1 MGPILQFLA
10 SYGYR
15 AGTILRHLSRS
26 NPKLYNQINTAIG
39 IGYPAVSIL
48 NSLARNKKGTKE
60 DKKAELDFNTAWN
73 RSRKAIDERNKRT
86 EKKALGALGTAAALY
101 AMAGQTNNRPPH
113 NPYANRGQPQQATPL
128 QIGFGGGQPQNQQP
142 APNAP
147 QQPPPNAPPI
157 TPATPQTPQT
167 RNPTQPLP
175 QNIPPLPTTITPV
188 QVQQA
193 VQQNPLDQAQ
203 QTNQNIPTAN
213 TEKTAFLNKA
223 ELLKRATS
231 PQALQPSPEMQAE
244 EPEEPPVIKAAR
256 KLFVENPQL
265 EKFINKH
272 REVGKKDEEIYEA
285 LQKAKLFK
293 PIIDRFETTTG
304 RHFLGMMKGLKPNA
318 PIRKNKVL
326 FPSVSNL
333 EKKYKLSKDL
343 AEDVRSGKVAPVIA
357 RALESKDV
365 IITPKGPGEVKKVH
379 NGYAYALVD
388 GKLIKTPITDIEE
401 PSEDVSEVVDY
412 LIGLTEENK
421 SAPVAFWAY
430 NPEEREAVVL
440 YSTGDAYQYFNVS
453 GEVAKL
459 LREKAIRPKTS
470 GKNEYGEWSPED
482 EKSLGATLSKL
493 IHQDPLYKKPKKG
506 EPANPNYKRLNT
518 EYDRHKELRIPAIR
532 ARKKQRKNL
541 EEDDEG

>member
-10 SYGYR
+10 RYGYR

-39 IGYPAVSIL
+39 VGYPAVSIL

-73 RSRKAIDERNKRT
+73 RSRKSIDERNKRT

-101 AMAGQTNNRPPH
+101 AMSGQTNNRPPH
-113 NPYANRGQPQQATPL
+113 NPYANRGQPQQAAPL

-175 QNIPPLPTTITPV
+175 ENIPPLPTTITPV

-244 EPEEPPVIKAAR
+244 EPEEPPAIKAAR

-318 PIRKNKVL
+318 PIRKNKVS
-326 FPSVSNL
+326 FPSVRNL
-333 EKKYKLSKDL
+333 EKKYKISKEL

-357 RALESKDV
+357 RALENKDV
-365 IITPKGPGEVKKVH
+365 VMTPDGSGEVQTVH
-379 NGYAYALVD
+379 GDDAYVKID
-388 GKLIKTPITDIEE
+388 GKLKKVPVSEIEE
-401 PSEDVSEVVDY
+401 PDENVLETVDR
-412 LIGLTEENK
+412 LLGLTEKDK
-421 SAPVAFWAY
+421 SAPIYYWAY
-430 NPEEREAVVL
+430 NPEAKRAMFIFNQTREAYEYNDL
-440 YSTGDAYQYFNVS
+440 SEEIASLIEN
-453 GEVAKL
+453 
-459 LREKAIRPKTS
+459 KAIKPKTT
-470 GKNEYGEWSPED
+470 GENEFGAWSPED
-482 EKSLGATLSKL
+482 EESLGASVYKL
-493 IHQDPLYKKPKKG
+493 IISDPKYKKPKKG
-506 EPANPNYKRLNT
+506 EPPNPFYRKLDKK
-518 EYDRHKELRIPAIR
+518 YDRHAGLSGKAIKER
-532 ARKKQRKNL
+532 AKN
-541 EEDDEG
+541 G